1 MGVLNHLI
9 APRRP
14 ARKQLAAT
22 LRSPLG
28 GLLLPQFEAL
38 GLHAGA
44 VPSQGPT
51 GSAWSRAYVL
61 GAACA
66 SLQHQDHAPTSDAEC
81 FAVAHTAFAMTYGE
95 TDARRVLAET
105 IAAAEAHEPE
115 VEDGLLHGAADLAAA
130 ANGAIGAPQFAERN
144 VAELMEVEAI

>member
-14 ARKQLAAT
+14 ARKRLAASP
-22 LRSPLG
+22 RSPLS
-28 GLLLPQFEAL
+28 GLLLSQFEAL
-38 GLHAGA
+38 GLRAGA
-44 VPSQGPT
+44 VPSHGPT

-66 SLQHQDHAPTSDAEC
+66 SLQHQDAAPISDEEC

-95 TDARRVLAET
+95 AEARRVLVET
-105 IAAAEAHEPE
+105 IAAADAHEPE

-130 ANGAIGAPQFAERN
+130 ANGASSAPQFAERN
-144 VAELMEVEAI
+144 VADLIEVEPI